1 MNKGRG
7 YRVKSIGM
15 VMGIMI
21 CGVAYAATN
30 IDTQNVGDKWGW
42 NDVVGWINMKD
53 ANTVMVNATGV
64 SGYASSFVGDIMFD
78 CAITPAGNTCAT
90 ANFQTTND
98 GWGNLSGWAWN
109 DALGWISMS
118 GTTADGKTYQVF
130 VAPSGDGINSYF
142 HGWAWNDVVGWIN
155 FNCNDFENL
164 PGGAGLGVC
173 AATNN
178 YKTQTNAYAAAS
190 SGTLT
195 SSIFDIGTATGI
207 VNSIMWKGSQPGNTK
222 VQFEISTAATAAALA
237 NPTYTLLPD
246 ARQGVAVPVA
256 RNAATGLEVENRRYI
271 RYRVSLI
278 SDGGLGPRIDD
289 ILINWSP

>member
-1 MNKGRG
+1 
-7 YRVKSIGM
+7 
-15 VMGIMI
+15 MGIMV

-30 IDTQNVGDKWGW
+30 IDTQNAGDKWGW

-78 CAITPAGNTCAT
+78 CATTPVGNTCAT
-90 ANFQTTND
+90 AHFQTAND

-109 DALGWISMS
+109 DAMGWISMS
-118 GTTADGKTYQVF
+118 GTTADAKTYQVF

-155 FNCNDFENL
+155 FNCNDFESL
-164 PGGAGLGVC
+164 AGGTGIGIC
-173 AATNN
+173 AATHN
-178 YKTQTNAYAAAS
+178 YKTQTSAYAAAS
-190 SGTLT
+190 QGTLT

-222 VQFEISTAATAAALA
+222 VQFEIATAETAAALA

-246 ARQGVAVPVA
+246 ARQGVAVSVA